1 MKLLIY
7 QRRGEKR
14 ISMRELAEKT
24 GIGRSTL
31 YDYEIG
37 KTSPTL
43 DNLEKIAKALGVKIE
58 DLYTTE

>member
-1 MKLLIY
+1 
-7 QRRGEKR
+7 
-14 ISMRELAEKT
+14 MRELAEKT